1 MKILR
6 RASAG
11 IRPTRQKRTFHGISC
26 YIFCASLP
34 LRYYFIDTNATSV
47 AKQEKKNR
55 NYNLFVFST
64 DMGLLQTVR
73 AVLNRSPLKSERR
86 SLANRLQ
93 LNVLISEST
102 GGREK
107 LHSRR
112 NSFALLFP
120 IIAINWPR
128 RAEHQFRARR
138 LKSSRPFRMMQQRR

>member
-47 AKQEKKNR
+47 AQQEKKNR

-73 AVLNRSPLKSERR
+73 AVLNRSPLKSERW

-102 GGREK
+102 GGRK
-107 LHSRR
+107 SCTRDAIHLLYCSRLSR
-112 NSFALLFP
+112 LIGLAAPN
-120 IIAINWPR
+120 INF
-128 RAEHQFRARR
+128 E
-138 LKSSRPFRMMQQRR
+138 LED